1 MALWKCLVAFV
12 LGRIARAHVAAQQEH
27 VDVNQLSPVL
37 AHSPVRM
44 GELDLIEMRGFS
56 DHK

>member
-1 MALWKCLVAFV
+1 MVAFV